1 MRSQAPPTSS
11 SNAVSV
17 LVVGVD
23 ARAMG
28 QVRET
33 IGTEAVLPTLPVP
46 YGEALAAVRKQRPD
60 LVITGFDTDPEEAVR
75 LAPLLLTE
83 AGQKLRLVALSA
95 GADPDRIRAAMRA
108 GYREFVVL
116 PADAELLR
124 QAVHEANWSGDGE
137 DDAGDVVA
145 MWGSKG
151 GVGTT
156 FLALNLAGELSPVHR
171 VCVVDLDFAMGDAA
185 AFLDIQVPS
194 SIADVFRNIGRLD
207 ERMLAGS
214 VGVHA
219 SRVHVLGQ
227 PIDLET
233 REEPRGDL
241 VMRVLT
247 ATARAYQYVVTDCG
261 SSLDEASV
269 TAATVADQIVLI
281 TTPDIPS
288 VKDTWRRLQFL
299 DKLGLEKERIR
310 LVVNRLDRRTAQ
322 VATADIEQN
331 LSRKVDAVIHE
342 DARVLRA
349 IAEGVMLRDIDKKCE
364 GARDIGRLVGLIT
377 GEEAVDEPKP
387 GGFMNRLFGR

>member
-1 MRSQAPPTSS
+1 MRPTLPTTP
-11 SNAVSV
+11 SNAATV

-23 ARAMG
+23 ARGMG

-33 IGTEAVLPTLPVP
+33 LGTEAVLPTAPIP
-46 YGEALAAVRKQRPD
+46 YEEALASVRRQRPD
-60 LVITGFDTDPEEAVR
+60 VVIAGFDADPEEAVR
-75 LAPLLLTE
+75 LAPVLLSE
-83 AGQKLRLVALSA
+83 AGSKVHLVALSS

-124 QAVHEANWSGDGE
+124 QAVHEATWSGDRDE
-137 DDAGDVVA
+137 DAGEVIA

-156 FLALNLAGELSPVHR
+156 LLSVNLAGELSPVHR
-171 VCVVDLDFAMGDAA
+171 VCVVDLDFAMGDVG
-185 AFLDIQVPS
+185 AFLDLTINQ

-219 SRVHVLGQ
+219 SKIHVLGQ

-241 VMRVLT
+241 VMRILT
-247 ATARAYQYVVTDCG
+247 ATARAYQYVLADCG
-261 SSLDEASV
+261 ASLDEASV
-269 TAATVADQIVLI
+269 TAATVADHIVLI

-288 VKDTWRRLQFL
+288 VKDTWRRLQFIE
-299 DKLGLEKERIR
+299 KLGLERDRIR
-310 LVVNRLDRRTAQ
+310 LVVNRFDKRTAQ
-322 VATADIEQN
+322 VGIADIEQN
-331 LSRKVDAVIHE
+331 LGRKVDAVVNE
-342 DARVLRA
+342 DRNALRA
-349 IAEGVMLRDIDKKCE
+349 VADGVLLRDIDKRSE
-364 GARDIGRLVGLIT
+364 GARDIGRMLSFIT
-377 GEEAVDEPKP
+377 GEEVVDEARPQSL
-387 GGFMNRLFGR
+387 MSRLFGR